1 MSSALAKQSMWV
13 TVGVGVVGAAV
24 LGYCVYFDHRRR
36 SDPDFKLKLRE
47 KRRKATR
54 QKKEES
60 TENRKNVPDFNGD
73 PTQAQAFFL
82 QEVQLGE
89 ELLSEGDYEGAVEH
103 LATAVMMCGQPQ
115 QLLQILNQTL
125 PPQVFK
131 MLLERLPIRRVGAE
145 EVGSTSTRDSRPLM
159 AEQELE

>member
-1 MSSALAKQSMWV
+1 MGSIRKCQALDWSPWNFD
-13 TVGVGVVGAAV
+13 V
-24 LGYCVYFDHRRR
+24 LFNNLIIQPLVKTHIWFQ
-36 SDPDFKLKLRE
+36 
-47 KRRKATR
+47 A
-54 QKKEES
+54 
-60 TENRKNVPDFNGD
+60 PDFNGD

-131 MLLERLPIRRVGAE
+131 MLLERLPIRV
-145 EVGSTSTRDSRPLM
+145 SNF
-159 AEQELE
+159 